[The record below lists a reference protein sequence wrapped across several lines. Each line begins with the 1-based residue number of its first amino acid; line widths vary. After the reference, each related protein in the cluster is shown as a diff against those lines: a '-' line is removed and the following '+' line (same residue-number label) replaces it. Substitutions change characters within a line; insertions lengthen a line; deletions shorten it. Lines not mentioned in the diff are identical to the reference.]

1 MEVEGWKIDQDFQD
15 YQDFTRIRGKD
26 GRGKDGRGKDG
37 RGEEG
42 RVEGWRRGRGDVSDD
57 EYLLFLQINVE
68 NCSKKLY
75 HENIPFDTASVD
87 TASIS

>member
-1 MEVEGWKIDQDFQD
+1 MEEWKNG
-15 YQDFTRIRGKD
+15 RMEE
-26 GRGKDGRGKDG
+26 GRGG
-37 RGEEG
+37 RGEG
-42 RVEGWRRGRGDVSDD
+42 SDD

-87 TASIS
+87 TALIS

>member
-1 MEVEGWKIDQDFQD
+1 M
-15 YQDFTRIRGKD
+15 
-26 GRGKDGRGKDG
+26 
-37 RGEEG
+37 EEG

-87 TASIS
+87 TALIS

>member
-1 MEVEGWKIDQDFQD
+1 MEEERMEEG
-15 YQDFTRIRGKD
+15 RM
-26 GRGKDGRGKDG
+26 
-37 RGEEG
+37 EEG